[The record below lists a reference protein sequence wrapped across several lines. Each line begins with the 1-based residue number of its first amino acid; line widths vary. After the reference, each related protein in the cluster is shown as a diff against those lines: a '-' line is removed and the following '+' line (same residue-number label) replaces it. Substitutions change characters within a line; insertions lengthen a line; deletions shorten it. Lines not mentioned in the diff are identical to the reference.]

1 MAREWFRMGVTNIV
15 DNAFMFIQV
24 LVFVEAWRGIGKAV
38 LGVLAPAG
46 RMTLTLYVGQ
56 SLVFVP
62 IFYGFGL
69 GLHDDLTQV
78 QALLFGLAAFAA
90 QLLGAK
96 LWYRWFRYGPL
107 EWLWRAATY
116 TTLKVP
122 FAKARP
128 AA

>member
-1 MAREWFRMGVTNIV
+1 MRISLACTVGFYMIATRV
-15 DNAFMFIQV
+15 DDVYEVNLPPTVQRI
-24 LVFVEAWRGIGKAV
+24 
-38 LGVLAPAG
+38 LGVFAPAG

-62 IFYGFGL
+62 VFYGFGL
-69 GLHDDLTQV
+69 GLHDDLSQIE
-78 QALLFGLAAFAA
+78 ALLFGFAAFAV
-90 QLLGAK
+90 QLIGAR